1 MELAERLKTRI
12 PDIKEELADELL
24 QSASSF
30 VLDQTNQTELSDS
43 LRSLVLDLA
52 TDAFNRMGSEGITSE
67 SMSGTS
73 VSYAEDMTRTQWH
86 VIYKNRRP
94 KGWS

>member
-1 MELAERLKTRI
+1 MERLKQRI
-12 PDIKEELADELL
+12 PEINEDLADELI

-43 LRSLVLDLA
+43 LRVLVLDLA
-52 TDAFNRMGSEGITSE
+52 TNAFNRMGSEGITSE

-73 VSYAEDMTRTQWH
+73 VSYSEDMTRLQWH